1 MSGKTLGYLGP
12 RGTFS
17 EEAALLY
24 AAQHRRQLIE
34 HPTIA
39 AVLEQTSRGYLDEG
53 IVPLENSLEGG
64 VGATLDLLASLTE
77 ELYICRELLYPVHHC
92 LLGPRG
98 LTLDGVRKV
107 FSHPQALGQCRLYLE
122 KNLAGV
128 ACCPV
133 ESTAAA
139 AALVSKVPGAA
150 AIAPRRA
157 AAIYNL
163 HLLAENIEDNTENVT
178 RFVIT
183 SRKDHEPTGRDKTS
197 LVLAV
202 PDGPGSL
209 YHVLGYFARAAVN
222 LTRIESRPAKRSL
235 GDWLFFIDC
244 EGHRLDPAMER
255 LWRQLSREVP
265 FFKLL
270 GSYPIAPPLHK
281 QRSDR
286 EA

>member
-1 MSGKTLGYLGP
+1 MGEKNLGYLGP

-24 AAQHRRQLIE
+24 AAQHHRRLIE
-34 HPTIA
+34 YPTIA
-39 AVLEQTSRGYLDEG
+39 AVLEQTCQGALDEG

-64 VGATLDLLASLTE
+64 VGATLDLLAGLSG
-77 ELYICRELLYPVHHC
+77 LYICRELLYPVHHC
-92 LLGPRG
+92 LLGPQG
-98 LTLDGVRKV
+98 LTLGSVRSV
-107 FSHPQALGQCRLYLE
+107 YSHPQALGQCRLFLE
-122 KNLAGV
+122 QNLAGA

-139 AALVSKVPGAA
+139 AALVSKVSGAA

-178 RFVIT
+178 RFVIA

-202 PDGPGSL
+202 PDGPGRL
-209 YHVLGYFARAAVN
+209 YHILGFFARAAVN
-222 LTRIESRPAKRSL
+222 LTRIESRPARRSL

-255 LWRQLSREVP
+255 LWCDLSREVP
-265 FFKLL
+265 FLKLL
-270 GSYPIAPPLHK
+270 GSYPMAPSLHN
-281 QRSDR
+281 QGPDR